1 MKIDQMY
8 EDISQEHANKT
19 VTFEQH
25 SSLSSRQCSVH
36 PCKYVD
42 LYIGIRN
49 GILEFENRFHLR
61 VSTYEI
67 CYYVI
72 IIMFRHA
79 SVMKKLIEVVSEGGR
94 DLGVHE
100 YILVFLKFIQ
110 AVIPT
115 IEYDFTKSFHLH

>member
-1 MKIDQMY
+1 M
-8 EDISQEHANKT
+8 
-19 VTFEQH
+19 
-25 SSLSSRQCSVH
+25 
-36 PCKYVD
+36 
-42 LYIGIRN
+42 
-49 GILEFENRFHLR
+49 
-61 VSTYEI
+61 STYEI

-72 IIMFRHA
+72 IIIFRHA

>member
-1 MKIDQMY
+1 MRIKRSLLSNILHFQVVNVVSILASML
-8 EDISQEHANKT
+8 IMHRHSQRNFGIHFGIHFST
-19 VTFEQH
+19 
-25 SSLSSRQCSVH
+25 
-36 PCKYVD
+36 D
-42 LYIGIRN
+42 LRMP
-49 GILEFENRFHLR
+49 
-61 VSTYEI
+61 TYAI

>member
-1 MKIDQMY
+1 MQVSFLKIP
-8 EDISQEHANKT
+8 T
-19 VTFEQH
+19 
-25 SSLSSRQCSVH
+25 L
-36 PCKYVD
+36 KY
-42 LYIGIRN
+42 
-49 GILEFENRFHLR
+49 
-61 VSTYEI
+61 YEI

>member
-1 MKIDQMY
+1 MQIKRSLLSNILHFQVVNVVS
-8 EDISQEHANKT
+8 IHASMLIIHRN
-19 VTFEQH
+19 
-25 SSLSSRQCSVH
+25 RQRNF
-36 PCKYVD
+36 
-42 LYIGIRN
+42 GIRFR
-49 GILEFENRFHLR
+49 IHFSTHLR
-61 VSTYEI
+61 MPTYAI

-72 IIMFRHA
+72 IIIFRHA